1 MWNWSHRFRNRNFG
15 PGSDTSGVVWQ
26 CQSDDCKIIAL
37 AKSSRS
43 NKRHTRKTKTP
54 FLGSKCQCNLYRI
67 IHCLSFFVLFSIL
80 FVRCFFYISS
90 FDLMEWVIESAD
102 ACLQVSVRIFMI
114 SCTGLCIQRKNWVVK
129 PHQLQM
135 IRYFYLD
142 NLCFTLFFTFV
153 CLFISTISFSIK
165 HKKFEFLELYKKMSK

>member
-1 MWNWSHRFRNRNFG
+1 
-15 PGSDTSGVVWQ
+15 
-26 CQSDDCKIIAL
+26 
-37 AKSSRS
+37 
-43 NKRHTRKTKTP
+43 
-54 FLGSKCQCNLYRI
+54 
-67 IHCLSFFVLFSIL
+67 
-80 FVRCFFYISS
+80 
-90 FDLMEWVIESAD
+90 MEWVIESAD

-135 IRYFYLD
+135 IRNFYLD

-165 HKKFEFLELYKKMSK
+165 HKKFEFLELYKKMNK